1 MLLSIGRRPRLADLY
16 AEVEQA
22 RGDSFRADW
31 RITDLIRHA
40 EQCGAPSPG
49 VICPDDGPEFTAL
62 EEQVRAALQRKP
74 RKEPD
79 LARRDRRVLCE
90 GCAAHNPTTPDLS

>member
-1 MLLSIGRRPRLADLY
+1 MCCFRSHGGLRLAGLY
-16 AEVEQA
+16 AEVEQV

-40 EQCGAPSPG
+40 TACEAPESG
-49 VICPDDGPEFTAL
+49 VICPDDDPEFTVL
-62 EEQVRAALQRKP
+62 EGQVRAALREQP

-79 LARRDRRVLCE
+79 LARWTRRSGCD
-90 GCAAHNPTTPDLS
+90 GCAAPL